1 MQQLID
7 DPASMLLFLSAHLK
21 PREAEKKQMG
31 EVFTPPSLIN
41 DMLNKLESVVPDIWS
56 NGRRRFLDPAAGIGN
71 FPALIYARLMVGLAD
86 EFVDAVARKKHILT
100 NMLFMCEIN
109 PENVNV
115 CASLFSG
122 CPHIHLGDFLAFD
135 PSVAWSIAQFDIIV
149 GNPPYN
155 APRTVARAHGQSIY
169 PRFIE
174 RCAPL
179 LVLGGYQVMVHPGMW
194 RKPGNRL
201 HDLMFGRHIHYLEIH
216 TDTEGRLL
224 FGASTRY
231 EWYILQ
237 NTSDNNQLLSV
248 IRFDDNPCMSV
259 NICNLP
265 FLPNHGLSIIEK
277 VRAKTHIVGAMNVYH
292 GSASALCMDDPT
304 LHYRFPYVNST
315 SISNG
320 ILVKY
325 SACEHPTQLMK
336 KVIFTNNRYIVPY
349 YDPGYFGATQQGLYQ
364 LVTSRNEGINLCR
377 FLQSRIMQYIVG
389 ACKWSM
395 FRTEYEMFAYVPFV
409 RTRFASDSALY
420 AYFDLTVDEIAQIDT
435 WSYHNMRDYCGKVY
449 GLLNPRLSIETF
461 IAESCRKELLN
472 DNMSKLMI
480 HQYDNQ

>member
-1 MQQLID
+1 
-7 DPASMLLFLSAHLK
+7 
-21 PREAEKKQMG
+21 
-31 EVFTPPSLIN
+31 
-41 DMLNKLESVVPDIWS
+41 
-56 NGRRRFLDPAAGIGN
+56 
-71 FPALIYARLMVGLAD
+71 
-86 EFVDAVARKKHILT
+86 
-100 NMLFMCEIN
+100 
-109 PENVNV
+109 
-115 CASLFSG
+115 
-122 CPHIHLGDFLAFD
+122 LAFD

-179 LVLGGYQVMVHPGMW
+179 LAPGGYQVMVHPGMW

-237 NTSDNNQLLSV
+237 NNCDRDRYSDSDHSLSV
-248 IRFDDNPCMSV
+248 ICFDDNTRISV
-259 NICNLP
+259 NIHDLP

-277 VRAKTHIVGAMNVYH
+277 VRTKSLEIGAMNVCH
-292 GSASALCMDDPT
+292 GSSTLCTDDPT
-304 LHYRFPYVNST
+304 LHYRFPYINST
-315 SISNG
+315 SVSNG

-325 SACEHPTQLMK
+325 SAQQHPTQLMK
-336 KVIFTNNRYIVPY
+336 KVVFTNNRYIVPY
-349 YDPGYFGATQQGLYQ
+349 YDPGYFGTTQHGLYQ

-377 FLQSRIMQYIVG
+377 FLQSRIMQYVVG

-395 FRTEYEMFAYVPFV
+395 FQTEYEMFAYIPFV
-409 RTRFASDSALY
+409 RAQFESDSALY
-420 AYFDLTVDEIAQIDT
+420 TYFGLTVDEIVQIESSILRST
-435 WSYHNMRDYCGKVY
+435 YNNKVY
-449 GLLNPRLSIETF
+449 GLINPCMLIEQF
-461 IAESCRKELLN
+461 ITESCRKEMEGLSLL
-472 DNMSKLMI
+472 M
-480 HQYDNQ
+480 